1 MNKPQTADARRTVR
15 QPLRGVLFALL
26 LLSLAAGHSCGRK
39 SVLDEAVKEY
49 EAGRYR
55 ETIFIIRHHFRRGGD
70 RHPDLLFVAGQ
81 AYLRLGSEAEA
92 EDAFAECFSKD
103 STKADAISDYFKQ
116 EAIKSIESGLALKGK
131 RFMRQAI
138 LYDQEL
144 DTDFGFYDARAGD
157 LMIEQKDYEK
167 AVRFYESFLDAYPDT
182 SGAAEVMM
190 SLGNAY
196 EEMGETDKA
205 IELYQRFNDRYPQSR
220 LKETVM
226 WKLENLLYR
235 MAEESYG
242 EGSLEEAENL
252 LANLASSASARL
264 VRTRANFLLAEIS
277 EQKGDMKAALRYYR
291 EVVNLNLGSS
301 GRLIERA
308 KERIEALEFTKKRQ

>member
-1 MNKPQTADARRTVR
+1 MSKPHTADVRRTAR
-15 QPLRGVLFALL
+15 QPLRGGLFILL
-26 LLSLAAGHSCGRK
+26 LLAMAAGHSCGGK
-39 SVLDEAVKEY
+39 SVLEDAVKEY

-55 ETIFIIRHHFRRGGD
+55 ETIFIIRHHFRRGGE

-116 EAIKSIESGLALKGK
+116 EAKKNIESGLSLKGK

-138 LYDQEL
+138 LYDREL
-144 DTDFGFYDARAGD
+144 DADFGFYNARAGD
-157 LMIEQKDYEK
+157 LMIEQKDYAN
-167 AVRFYESFLDAYPDT
+167 AVRFYESFLDTYPDS

-196 EEMGETDKA
+196 EEMGETEKA
-205 IELYQRFNDRYPQSR
+205 IELYRRFYDRYPQSR
-220 LKETVM
+220 LKTTVM

-242 EGSLEEAENL
+242 EGELEEAENL
-252 LANLASSASARL
+252 LLNLASSASPPL
-264 VRTRANFLLAEIS
+264 VRERANFLLGEIS
-277 EQKGDMKAALRYYR
+277 EQKGDIGAALRYYR

-301 GRLIERA
+301 GRLLERA
-308 KERIEALEFTKKRQ
+308 KERIEVLEFAKKQQ